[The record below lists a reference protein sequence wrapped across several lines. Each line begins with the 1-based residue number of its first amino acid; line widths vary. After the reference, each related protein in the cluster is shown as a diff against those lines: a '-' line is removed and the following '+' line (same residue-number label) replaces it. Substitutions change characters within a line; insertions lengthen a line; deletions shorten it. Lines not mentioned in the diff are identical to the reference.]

1 MFASNRTV
9 ANPIHAIG
17 IKTDTDVAPL
27 RRNFLIRTCNRPV
40 FRRVSGTLVNGIF
53 PMNDEM
59 EVAGDGPWQSL
70 RLGFGAILLILGGL
84 GLFLLDSST
93 HISTAQSAIAIISHH
108 P

>member
-1 MFASNRTV
+1 
-9 ANPIHAIG
+9 
-17 IKTDTDVAPL
+17 
-27 RRNFLIRTCNRPV
+27 
-40 FRRVSGTLVNGIF
+40 
-53 PMNDEM
+53 MNDEI

-93 HISTAQSAIAIISHH
+93 HTSTAQSAIAVISHH

>member
-1 MFASNRTV
+1 
-9 ANPIHAIG
+9 
-17 IKTDTDVAPL
+17 
-27 RRNFLIRTCNRPV
+27 
-40 FRRVSGTLVNGIF
+40 
-53 PMNDEM
+53 MNDEM